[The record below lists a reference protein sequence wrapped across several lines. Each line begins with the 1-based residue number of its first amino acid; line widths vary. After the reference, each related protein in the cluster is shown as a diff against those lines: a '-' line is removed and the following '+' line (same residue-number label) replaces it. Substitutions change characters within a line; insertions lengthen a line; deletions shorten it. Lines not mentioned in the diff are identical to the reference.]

1 MLPPSAK
8 SASTNAVSHDMALID
23 CPECGG
29 KVSSA
34 AVSCPVCGHPI
45 NQSAPPVTSP
55 PPPSP
60 PIQQRRVHTGLHL
73 VLTIVTLGMWLPIWI
88 GVVVWTNYANRRE
101 AQGLPYLS
109 GGRIVGIGFAIYF
122 ALVVAIG
129 ALATV
134 GGANSETATAESTT
148 TSTRAPTTPPVTP
161 ETATAAQLIAM
172 TSGVLRIGVEDILDS
187 TTCDDLVF
195 DFEFFM
201 NNYTTTPR
209 GERILERASELAAQD
224 IGCSTYPKF
233 P

>member
-1 MLPPSAK
+1 
-8 SASTNAVSHDMALID
+8 MALID

-29 KVSSA
+29 RVSSA
-34 AVSCPVCGHPI
+34 ALSCPVCGHPI
-45 NQSAPPVTSP
+45 HQPAPPVPPP

-101 AQGLPYLS
+101 AQGLPYWS
-109 GGRIVGIGFAIYF
+109 GGRIVGTGFAIYF
-122 ALVVAIG
+122 ALMIAIG
-129 ALATV
+129 AVAAV
-134 GGANSETATAESTT
+134 GGATSETPTAEPTT
-148 TSTRAPTTPPVTP
+148 TSTRAPVRSAPITRPVTP

-201 NNYTTTPR
+201 NNYTTTAR

-224 IGCSTYPKF
+224 IGCSTYPEF